1 MPYTSFDE
9 IEQIHTDLHKTF
21 KTKLTLPLAFR
32 QHQALQLARMLK
44 ENHARIA
51 DAIWQDLGKPAFEV
65 YLCEINPIME
75 RCVLTAQRLP
85 GWTQVENREDI
96 VSKPHQKQ
104 WKPRVYKAPKGVG
117 VVIAPW
123 NYPVVLSFQPLLGAI
138 AAGCC
143 CVLKLSEVSSH
154 FAEAVA
160 DIFPRYLDQRAYRVV
175 LGGVPE
181 VTRLLELKWNHIFY
195 TGNGTVARVISA
207 AAAKHLTPVTLEL
220 GGKSPVI
227 IDPDFDD
234 IELAAKRIFW
244 GKTSNSGQICVS
256 PDYVLV
262 PTKSR
267 PGLMEEL
274 VKGFQKAY
282 KESFPEGSPALESES
297 YAHII
302 NELHYRRVERL
313 LEETK
318 GKVVTGGGKDPK
330 TFKMEPTILTGITP
344 EDALM
349 QGENFGP
356 VLPLLEVDTVD
367 DAIEFISSR
376 NHPLV
381 MYVFSDNEEV
391 KTRIREGTASGALI
405 FNDTFIQLDVNEMPF
420 GGVGESGHGSQ
431 VLQYT
436 FEEFSYKR
444 SCLTIPKEIEPV
456 FKTRYP
462 PYSQETF
469 DLMCKPGTALEIPE
483 STPENGLK
491 A

>member
-9 IEQIHTDLHKTF
+9 IEQIHADLHKNF
-21 KTKLTLPLAFR
+21 RTKITLPLAFR
-32 QHQALQLARMLK
+32 QHQALQLARMVR
-44 ENHARIA
+44 ENHKRFA
-51 DAIWQDLGKPAFEV
+51 DAIWNDLGKPAFEV
-65 YLCEINPIME
+65 YLCEINPIVE
-75 RCVLTAQRLP
+75 RCILTAKRLP
-85 GWTQVENREDI
+85 EWMQPENRENI
-96 VSKPHQKQ
+96 VAKPHQKE
-104 WKPRVYKAPKGVG
+104 WTPRVYRAPKGVG

-123 NYPVVLSFQPLLGAI
+123 NYPMILSLQPLLGAI

-143 CVLKLSEVSSH
+143 CVLKLSEISH
-154 FAEAVA
+154 HYAEVVA
-160 DIFPRYLDQRAYRVV
+160 DLVPKYLDPRAYRVV

-195 TGNGTVARVISA
+195 TGNGTVARIIA
-207 AAAKHLTPVTLEL
+207 TAAAKHLTPLTLEL

-227 IDPDFDD
+227 IDPDFDNL
-234 IELAAKRIFW
+234 ELAAKRIFW
-244 GKTSNSGQICVS
+244 GKTSNAGQICVS

-267 PGLMEEL
+267 PGMMDEL
-274 VKGFQKAY
+274 VKAFKKAY
-282 KESFPEGSPALESES
+282 AESFPNGSPLESND

-302 NELHYRRVERL
+302 NEHHFRRVEIL

-318 GKVVTGGGKDPK
+318 GKVVIGGGKDPK
-330 TFKMEPTILTGITP
+330 TFKMEPTILTGVTGD
-344 EDALM
+344 DALM

-356 VLPLLEVDTVD
+356 VLPLVEVGTVD
-367 DAIEFISSR
+367 DAIDFISSR

-381 MYVFSDNEEV
+381 MYVFSDSEEV
-391 KTRIREGTASGALI
+391 RTKIREGTFSGALI

-431 VLQYT
+431 VLKYT
-436 FEEFSYKR
+436 FDEFTYPR
-444 SCLTIPKEIEPV
+444 SSLTIPKELEPV
-456 FKTRYP
+456 FAPRYP

-469 DLMCKPGTALEIPE
+469 DLMCKPGLEIEIPE
-483 STPENGLK
+483 STPETGLK